1 MIDALIL
8 HSSTPIDF
16 FFLATL
22 YHTKFGGV
30 YPKRAFIVQLCV
42 AIEAGGVHAN

>member
-16 FFLATL
+16 FLSTL
-22 YHTKFGGV
+22 YRTKFGGV